1 MIFFSIKQCQN
12 RELQVMFVSFSQQ
25 HELTTYRP
33 CIIAIIYI
41 SPEYSDTW
49 GTNVSSCEEL
59 ATDKQSTE
67 RGHGFYH

>member
-1 MIFFSIKQCQN
+1 MSESGDSGDIRSCLF
-12 RELQVMFVSFSQQ
+12 LFSQQ